1 VLCSDDSSHDS
12 GTPAFALF
20 PPLITTLTK
29 PPEKAAAATIGRPTY
44 YTIVFV
50 PKPGIAAILSLIPA
64 ASLFAESPLVGR
76 VDTTAFI
83 QIEAKSFNTL
93 SPKQQALAYWLNRSS
108 IAIDPIIYDQLSR
121 FGLRQKS
128 LLEAVAANKAKVDP
142 ATYGRVLDF
151 TMLFWANKGNHNE
164 TTAQKFL
171 PKFTAD
177 ELKRALEQAGRKDLV
192 PEVDALAQSLFD
204 PEFEPLMTAKSP
216 RGGMDIIQASSNNF
230 YFGVTL
236 ADLKNFTERYPLDS
250 RVAKENGKLVEQVYR
265 AGTPDG
271 RIPPGLYAQYL
282 KKANESLEKARAY
295 ADPAQAKVIADLI
308 RYYQTGEYKDWLQ
321 FDTDWVQNNEPV
333 DFANGFIEVY
343 RDARGAKA
351 TSQSFVSITDQKVSS
366 AIGQIA
372 ANAQYFEERAPWD
385 ARYKKQGVKPPIAN
399 AVETTIE
406 TGDFHV
412 TTIGDNLPNEDEI
425 HAKYGSKSF
434 LFFGSS
440 PALTEAAGFGMI
452 DEFAASPEEAAR
464 DKKYGVEADDLMTE
478 MHEVIG
484 HGSGKLSPKL
494 THEAGFYLKEY
505 FSAMEEARADLMALW
520 NAFDPKLKELG
531 LASSDEVGRA
541 MYDTAARQML
551 VQLRRIPKG
560 DTIEED
566 HERDRQLIG
575 RYIMDKTGAIAMED
589 RNGKTYV
596 FVKDYR
602 KMREGVG
609 MLLAELM
616 RIKAEGDYDA
626 IKALMDK
633 YGVHFDPKLRD
644 QVVERY
650 KKLNLPTYSAGINA
664 DLTAQFDGA
673 GNVAKVDISYP
684 RDYAK
689 QQLSYSSMNR

>member
-1 VLCSDDSSHDS
+1 M
-12 GTPAFALF
+12 
-20 PPLITTLTK
+20 
-29 PPEKAAAATIGRPTY
+29 
-44 YTIVFV
+44 FV
-50 PKPGIAAILSLIPA
+50 PKHGLIALLGLLPL
-64 ASLFAESPLVGR
+64 ASLLAESPLVER

-83 QIEAKSFNTL
+83 QIEAKSFNNL
-93 SPKQQALAYWLNRSS
+93 SPQQQALAYWLNQSS

-121 FGLRQKS
+121 FGLRQKRV
-128 LLEAVAANKAKVDP
+128 LEAVVTNKVKVD
-142 ATYGRVLDF
+142 AAIYGRVLDF
-151 TMLFWANKGNHNE
+151 TKLFWANKGNHNE

-177 ELKRALEQAGRKDLV
+177 ELKRALDQAGHKDLV
-192 PEVDALAQSLFD
+192 AEVDALAPSLFD
-204 PEFEPLMTAKSP
+204 AEFEPLTTAKSP
-216 RGGMDIIQASSNNF
+216 RGGKDIIQSSANNF

-236 ADLKNFTERYPLDS
+236 ADLKNFTERYRLNS
-250 RVAKENGKLVEQVYR
+250 RVVKEGGKLIEQVWR

-271 RIPPGLYAQYL
+271 KVPPGLDAQYL
-282 KKANESLEKARAY
+282 KKATESLEKARAY
-295 ADPAQAKVIADLI
+295 AGPAQAKVIADLI
-308 RYYQTGEYKDWLQ
+308 RYYQTGEYRDWLQ
-321 FDTDWVQNNEPV
+321 FDADWVQDNEPV

-343 RDARGAKA
+343 RDARGAKG

-366 AIGQIA
+366 AIGRIA
-372 ANAQYFEERAPWD
+372 ANAQYFEDRAPWD

-440 PALTEAAGFGMI
+440 HAITEAVGFGGL

-464 DKKYGVEADDLMTE
+464 GRKYDIEAEDLMTE

-484 HGSGKLSPKL
+484 HGSGMLSPKL
-494 THEAGFYLKEY
+494 KHDAGFYLKEY

-520 NAFDPKLKELG
+520 NVFDPKLKELG
-531 LASSDEVGRA
+531 LISSDEVGRV
-541 MYDTAARQML
+541 MYDDAARVMFT
-551 VQLRRIPKG
+551 QLRRIPKG

-566 HERDRQLIG
+566 HERDRQLIA

-596 FVKDYR
+596 YVKDYK

-626 IKALMDK
+626 IKALIDK

-650 KKLNLPTYSAGINA
+650 KKLNLPTYFAGINA
-664 DLTAQFDGA
+664 DLVAQFDGA
-673 GNVAKVDISYP
+673 GKVTKVDIQYP
-684 RDYAK
+684 RDYVK
-689 QQLSYSSMNR
+689 QQLSYSAMGR

>member
-1 VLCSDDSSHDS
+1 MFVLKHGLVTALCL
-12 GTPAFALF
+12 TP
-20 PPLITTLTK
+20 
-29 PPEKAAAATIGRPTY
+29 
-44 YTIVFV
+44 
-50 PKPGIAAILSLIPA
+50 IACLQ
-64 ASLFAESPLVGR
+64 AESPLVER

-83 QIEAKSFNTL
+83 QIEAKSFNAL
-93 SPKQQALAYWLNRSS
+93 SPKQQALAYWLNQSS
-108 IAIDPIIYDQLSR
+108 IAIDPILYDQLSL
-121 FGLRQKS
+121 FGLRQKHV
-128 LLEAVAANKAKVDP
+128 LEAVVANKAKVDP
-142 ATYGRVLDF
+142 AIYGRVLDF
-151 TMLFWANKGNHNE
+151 TKLFWANKGNHNE

-177 ELKRALEQAGRKDLV
+177 ELKRALEQAGHKDLA
-192 PEVDALAQSLFD
+192 PEVDALSPSLFD
-204 PEFEPLMTAKSP
+204 ADFEPLMTAKSP
-216 RGGMDIIQASSNNF
+216 RGGKDIIEASSNNF

-236 ADLKNFTERYPLDS
+236 ADLKNFTEHYSLNS
-250 RVAKENGKLVEQVYR
+250 RVVKENGKLVEEVYR

-271 RIPPGLYAQYL
+271 RVPAGLYAQYL
-282 KKANESLEKARAY
+282 KKANESLEKARVY
-295 ADPAQAKVIADLI
+295 AEPAQARVIADLI

-321 FDTDWVQNNEPV
+321 FDTDWVQDNEPV

-343 RDARGAKA
+343 RDARGAKG
-351 TSQSFVSITDQKVSS
+351 TSQSFVSIADKQVSS
-366 AIGQIA
+366 AIGKIA
-372 ANAQYFEERAPWD
+372 ANAQYFEDRAPWD

-440 PALTEAAGFGMI
+440 HAITEATGFGGV
-452 DEFAASPEEAAR
+452 DEFAASADDAAR
-464 DKKYGVEADDLMTE
+464 DKKYAIEADDLMTE

-494 THEAGFYLKEY
+494 THEAAFYLKEY

-531 LASSDEVGRA
+531 LVSSDDVGRV
-541 MYDTAARQML
+541 MYDSAARQML

-575 RYIMDKTGAIAMED
+575 RYIMDKTSAIGMED

-596 FVKDYR
+596 VVKDYK

-650 KKLNLPTYSAGINA
+650 KKLNLPTYYAGINS
-664 DLTAQFDGA
+664 DLVAQFDGA
-673 GNVAKVDISYP
+673 GKVTKVDIRYP
-684 RDYAK
+684 RDYVK
-689 QQLSYSSMNR
+689 QQLSYSAVTQ

>member
-1 VLCSDDSSHDS
+1 
-12 GTPAFALF
+12 
-20 PPLITTLTK
+20 
-29 PPEKAAAATIGRPTY
+29 
-44 YTIVFV
+44 VFV
-50 PKPGIAAILSLIPA
+50 LKHGLVTVLFLIPI
-64 ASLFAESPLVGR
+64 ASLPAESPLVAR

-93 SPKQQALAYWLNRSS
+93 SPKQQALAYWLNQSS
-108 IAIDPIIYDQLSR
+108 IAIDPILYDQLSR
-121 FGLRQKS
+121 FGLRQKHI
-128 LLEAVAANKAKVDP
+128 LEAVVSNKAKVDP
-142 ATYGRVLDF
+142 AIYSRVLDF
-151 TMLFWANKGNHNE
+151 TQLFWANKGNHNE

-177 ELKRALEQAGRKDLV
+177 ELKRALDQAGQKDLAL
-192 PEVDALAQSLFD
+192 EVDALSQSLFD
-204 PEFEPLMTAKSP
+204 ADFEPLMTAKSP
-216 RGGMDIIQASSNNF
+216 RGGQDIIQASSNNF

-236 ADLKNFTERYPLDS
+236 ADLKNFTEHYSLNS
-250 RVAKENGKLVEQVYR
+250 RVVKENGKLVEQVYR

-271 RIPPGLYAQYL
+271 RIPAGLYAQYL
-282 KKANESLEKARAY
+282 KKANEALEKARAY
-295 ADPAQAKVIADLI
+295 AEPAQAKVIADLI

-321 FDTDWVQNNEPV
+321 FDADWVQDNEPV

-343 RDARGAKA
+343 RDARGSKG
-351 TSQSFVSITDQKVSS
+351 TSQSFVSITDKQVSS
-366 AIGQIA
+366 AIGKIA
-372 ANAQYFEERAPWD
+372 ANAQYFEDRAPWD

-440 PALTEAAGFGMI
+440 HAITEASGFGGI
-452 DEFAASPEEAAR
+452 EEFAASPEDAAM
-464 DKKYGVEADDLMTE
+464 DKKYEIEADDLMTE

-494 THEAGFYLKEY
+494 THEAAFYLKEY

-531 LASSDEVGRA
+531 LVSSDDVGRV
-541 MYDTAARQML
+541 MYDTAARNML

-575 RYIMDKTGAIAMED
+575 RYIMDKTGAIGMED

-596 FVKDYR
+596 FVKDYK

-626 IKALMDK
+626 VKALMDK

-650 KKLNLPTYSAGINA
+650 KKLNMPTYYAGINA
-664 DLTAQFDGA
+664 DLIAQFDGA
-673 GNVAKVDISYP
+673 RKVTKVDIQYP
-684 RDYAK
+684 RDYVK
-689 QQLSYSSMNR
+689 QQLSYSAATQ

>member
-1 VLCSDDSSHDS
+1 MLKLVL
-12 GTPAFALF
+12 
-20 PPLITTLTK
+20 
-29 PPEKAAAATIGRPTY
+29 AAA
-44 YTIVFV
+44 
-50 PKPGIAAILSLIPA
+50 LSVIPP
-64 ASLFAESPLVGR
+64 ASVLLAPADETPLTDR

-83 QIEAKSFNTL
+83 QIEAKSFPSLTPRHQALNYWL
-93 SPKQQALAYWLNRSS
+93 QQAS
-108 IAIDPIIYDQLSR
+108 IAIDPIIYDQMSR
-121 FGLRQKS
+121 FGLRQKRV
-128 LLEAVAANKAKVDP
+128 LEAVVTGKSKVD
-142 ATYGRVLDF
+142 TSIYRRVLDY

-177 ELKRALEQAGRKDLV
+177 ELKRALEQAGHKDLDS
-192 PEVDALAQSLFD
+192 EVDALAPSFFD
-204 PEFEPLMTAKSP
+204 PKFEPQLTAKNP
-216 RGGMDIIQASSNNF
+216 PPGQDILQASSNNF
-230 YFGVTL
+230 YSGVTL
-236 ADLKNFTERYPLDS
+236 ADLKDFTERYPLNS
-250 RVAKENGKLVEQVYR
+250 RLTKENGKLVEQVYR

-271 RIPPGLYAQYL
+271 KVPPGLYAQYL
-282 KKANESLEKARAY
+282 KKANEDLDKARAV
-295 ADPAQAKVIADLI
+295 ADPAQAKVIADLV
-308 RYYQTGEYKDWLQ
+308 RYYQTGEFKDWLQ
-321 FDTDWVQNNEPV
+321 FDADWVQDKEAV

-343 RDARGAKA
+343 RDARGAKG
-351 TSQSFVSITDQKVSS
+351 TSQSFVSVTDTKASENIS
-366 AIGQIA
+366 KIA

-385 ARYKKQGVKPPIAN
+385 ARYKKQGVKPPIAI

-440 PALTEAAGFGMI
+440 HALTEAQGTGMI
-452 DEFAASPEEAAR
+452 DEFAGSAEVAAR
-464 DKKYGVEADDLMTE
+464 DKKYEIEADDLMTE

-494 THEAGFYLKEY
+494 THEATFYLKEY

-520 NAFDPKLKELG
+520 NVFDPKLKELG
-531 LASSDEVGRA
+531 LVSSNDVGRT

-551 VQLRRIPKG
+551 VQLRRIPQG

-575 RYIMDKTGAIAMED
+575 RYIMDKTGAIAMET

-596 FVKDYR
+596 VVKDYS

-616 RIKAEGDYDA
+616 RIKAEGDYNA

-633 YGVHFDPKLRD
+633 YAVHFDPKLRD
-644 QVVERY
+644 EVVERY
-650 KKLNLPTYSAGINA
+650 KKLNIPTYFAGINSE
-664 DLTAQFDGA
+664 LTAQFDQS
-673 GNVAKVDISYP
+673 GNVTKVSISYP
-684 RDYAK
+684 RDYVR
-689 QQLSYSSMNR
+689 QQLGYSAIYR

>member
-1 VLCSDDSSHDS
+1 VFVLKYGLFAVLC
-12 GTPAFALF
+12 F
-20 PPLITTLTK
+20 I
-29 PPEKAAAATIGRPTY
+29 PT
-44 YTIVFV
+44 VC
-50 PKPGIAAILSLIPA
+50 LR
-64 ASLFAESPLVGR
+64 AESPLVER

-83 QIEAKSFNTL
+83 QIEAKSFGTL
-93 SPKQQALAYWLNRSS
+93 SPKQQALAYWLNQSS
-108 IAIDPIIYDQLSR
+108 IAIDPILYDQLSR
-121 FGLRQKS
+121 FGLRQKT
-128 LLEAVAANKAKVDP
+128 LLEAVVTNKAKVDP
-142 ATYGRVLDF
+142 AVYGRVRDF
-151 TMLFWANKGNHNE
+151 TMLFWANKGDHNE
-164 TTAQKFL
+164 TTSQKFL

-177 ELKRALEQAGRKDLV
+177 ELKGALEQAGHKNLV

-216 RGGMDIIQASSNNF
+216 RGGKDIIQASSNNF

-236 ADLKNFTERYPLDS
+236 ADLKNLTEHYPLNS
-250 RVAKENGKLVEQVYR
+250 RVVKENGKLVEQVYR

-271 RIPPGLYAQYL
+271 RVPAGLYAQYL

-295 ADPAQAKVIADLI
+295 ADPAQAKVIADLV

-321 FDTDWVQNNEPV
+321 FDADWVQNNEPV

-343 RDARGAKA
+343 RDARGAKG
-351 TSQSFVSITDQKVSS
+351 TSQSFVSIADQKVSS
-366 AIGQIA
+366 AIGKIA
-372 ANAQYFEERAPWD
+372 ASAQYFEDRAPWE

-440 PALTEAAGFGMI
+440 HALTEAQGTGLV
-452 DEFAASPEEAAR
+452 DEFAVPEEAAR
-464 DKKYGVEADDLMTE
+464 DKKYGIEADDLMTE

-494 THEAGFYLKEY
+494 THEAAVYLKEY

-520 NAFDPKLKELG
+520 NIFDPKLKELG
-531 LASSDEVGRA
+531 LLSSDEVGRA
-541 MYDTAARQML
+541 MYDTAARNML

-575 RYIMDKTGAIAMED
+575 RYIMDKTGAIVMED

-596 FVKDYR
+596 FVKDYK

-644 QVVERY
+644 QVMERY
-650 KKLNLPTYSAGINA
+650 KKLNIPTYFAGINA

-673 GNVAKVDISYP
+673 GNVTKVDINYS
-684 RDYAK
+684 RDYMK
-689 QQLSYSSMNR
+689 QQLSYSAMSR